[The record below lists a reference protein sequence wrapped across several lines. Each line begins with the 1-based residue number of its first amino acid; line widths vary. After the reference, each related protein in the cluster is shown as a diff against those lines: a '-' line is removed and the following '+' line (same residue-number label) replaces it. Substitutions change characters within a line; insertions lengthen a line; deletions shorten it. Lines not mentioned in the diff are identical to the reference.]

1 MLQKAKK
8 LAAHVLPGV
17 VRPIHILWNQ
27 VIGFIFLVFAVV
39 AGFAGYRTFRHFTG
53 DMGDLVRIV
62 LCGIFVVIM
71 GAYGLSSFLKARK
84 ISRS

>member
-1 MLQKAKK
+1 
-8 LAAHVLPGV
+8 
-17 VRPIHILWNQ
+17 
-27 VIGFIFLVFAVV
+27 
-39 AGFAGYRTFRHFTG
+39 
-53 DMGDLVRIV
+53 LVRMV